1 MSVYMNTSL
10 KMPYLHYVCRTY
22 VYPRDQDGD
31 NKDLTLRLVRLTE
44 RGAIIDLAI
53 YNLLHYIASMY
64 VFSETLRPY
73 TKNKKLDSH

>member
-1 MSVYMNTSL
+1 MSRFDYASL
-10 KMPYLHYVCRTY
+10 KMPYLYY
-22 VYPRDQDGD
+22 VYRSYVDPRDQVGD

-53 YNLLHYIASMY
+53 ASMS

-73 TKNKKLDSH
+73 T